1 MSTYI
6 IHAIANCAMRE
17 TVYFANLDYINRGIG
32 SNFWTANSNE
42 IMRFN
47 DEQTARIVCE
57 LVSQLPKPYI
67 FSQTFHLMEI
77 REGGDSKT
85 IGTYSFAK
93 GRN

>member
-42 IMRFN
+42 MMRFS
-47 DEQTARIVCE
+47 DEQSARIVCE

-67 FSQTFHLMEI
+67 FAPNFRLMEI
-77 REGGDSKT
+77 SERGDSKT
-85 IGTYSFAK
+85 IGIYSFKK
-93 GRN
+93 GK